1 MYKFLEQTVAGYM
14 TRAVRTVTRERT
26 VRELSDMF
34 ERDDFNSY
42 PVEEDGQVIGI
53 VTKFDLLKCFIFT
66 PSQMIPP
73 YEQLM
78 SRTVGDVMTSE
89 FIYVRTDTKLT
100 RVLQLMVDHRI
111 RSVPAIDDEHRLA
124 GIIARRDVLR
134 ALADCADEVVVQIQ
148 RLASGLAQLS
158 PDRKRRI
165 GFAKP
170 LITDVK
176 NRLPARFPDP
186 KSARPF
192 ERVDL
197 DQIASRATVIV

>member
-1 MYKFLEQTVAGYM
+1 LDRALALYKFLEQTVAGYM
-14 TRAVRTVTRERT
+14 TRAAKTVTRERT

-66 PSQMIPP
+66 PSTMVPP

-111 RSVPAIDDEHRLA
+111 RSLPAIDDEHRLA
-124 GIIARRDVLR
+124 GIIARRDVLK
-134 ALADCADEVVVQIQ
+134 ALADC
-148 RLASGLAQLS
+148 SGS
-158 PDRKRRI
+158 
-165 GFAKP
+165 
-170 LITDVK
+170 
-176 NRLPARFPDP
+176 
-186 KSARPF
+186 
-192 ERVDL
+192 
-197 DQIASRATVIV
+197 

>member
-14 TRAVRTVTRERT
+14 TRAAKTVTRDRT
-26 VRELSDMF
+26 VRDLSEMF

-42 PVEEDGQVIGI
+42 PVVEDGQVVGI
-53 VTKFDLLKCFIFT
+53 VTKFDLLKIFIFT

-111 RSVPAIDDEHRLA
+111 RSVPAIDDERRLA
-124 GIIARRDVLR
+124 GIIARRDVLK
-134 ALADCADEVVVQIQ
+134 ALADCSV
-148 RLASGLAQLS
+148 
-158 PDRKRRI
+158 
-165 GFAKP
+165 
-170 LITDVK
+170 
-176 NRLPARFPDP
+176 
-186 KSARPF
+186 
-192 ERVDL
+192 
-197 DQIASRATVIV
+197 

>member
-1 MYKFLEQTVAGYM
+1 MALYKFLEQTVAGYM
-14 TRAVRTVTRERT
+14 TRAAKTVTRERT

-66 PSQMIPP
+66 PSTMVPP

-124 GIIARRDVLR
+124 GIIARRDVLK
-134 ALADCADEVVVQIQ
+134 ALADC
-148 RLASGLAQLS
+148 SGS
-158 PDRKRRI
+158 
-165 GFAKP
+165 
-170 LITDVK
+170 
-176 NRLPARFPDP
+176 
-186 KSARPF
+186 
-192 ERVDL
+192 
-197 DQIASRATVIV
+197 

>member
-14 TRAVRTVTRERT
+14 TSTVRTVTRENT
-26 VRELSDMF
+26 VRDISAMF

-42 PVEEDGQVIGI
+42 PVEEEGQVIGI

-73 YEQLM
+73 YQQLM
-78 SRTVGDVMTSE
+78 QRTVGDLMTSE

-111 RSVPAIDDEHRLA
+111 RSVPAIDDDHRLA

-134 ALADCADEVVVQIQ
+134 ALADC
-148 RLASGLAQLS
+148 SGA
-158 PDRKRRI
+158 
-165 GFAKP
+165 G
-170 LITDVK
+170 
-176 NRLPARFPDP
+176 
-186 KSARPF
+186 
-192 ERVDL
+192 
-197 DQIASRATVIV
+197 